1 MYIFLSFYETA
12 IKDSRFKEA
21 FEALSSTLQDG
32 KIVVQR
38 VVPKLA
44 KLSFCQKVK

>member
-38 VVPKLA
+38 DSNQNWQSYL
-44 KLSFCQKVK
+44 LSKR